1 MSQAYM
7 LWKRAAV
14 SNNKNSIIAALQ
26 NNSKFLNKKKNLAFQ
41 KWRALIQRGRM
52 VSQCLAI
59 QKIIKLDIIL
69 QRILKKKV
77 MEVWRRPRFE
87 NPWFRRVAQ
96 MIAKNS
102 RINVQVSYWRMRDS
116 SFTQG
121 NSLKTLKIIKFK
133 KLLNVIRKLYER
145 NLTMGLTAIESF
157 GKAEGSFQ

>member
-1 MSQAYM
+1 MD
-7 LWKRAAV
+7 
-14 SNNKNSIIAALQ
+14 
-26 NNSKFLNKKKNLAFQ
+26 
-41 KWRALIQRGRM
+41 G
-52 VSQCLAI
+52 
-59 QKIIKLDIIL
+59 
-69 QRILKKKV
+69 
-77 MEVWRRPRFE
+77 WRRPRFE

-145 NLTMGLTAIESF
+145 NLTMGLTAIECF
-157 GKAEGSFQ
+157 GKAEGSF